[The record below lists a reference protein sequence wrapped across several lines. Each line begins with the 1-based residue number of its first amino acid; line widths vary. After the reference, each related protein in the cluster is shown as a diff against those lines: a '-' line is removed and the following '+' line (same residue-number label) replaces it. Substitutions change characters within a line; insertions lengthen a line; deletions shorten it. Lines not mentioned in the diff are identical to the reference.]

1 MAVNCFTCLL
11 VSSTCKIHP
20 FTSFWRSFPRISQP
34 NIDLK
39 IKKITNKIFF
49 WNWFWSNNLVD
60 LSGTAVIYWTE
71 RKKERKKSK
80 KETKNKGFELWPA
93 NVLTIVIQ
101 SSKSVVE
108 INTGE
113 KICFN
118 FLSFPF
124 TSNSKEILLIRASM
138 FLSDYQKN

>member
-34 NIDLK
+34 NIDFFK
-39 IKKITNKIFF
+39 IKLQIKYFLELVLKQQSSWFE
-49 WNWFWSNNLVD
+49 WNSCYLLN
-60 LSGTAVIYWTE
+60 
-71 RKKERKKSK
+71 RKKERKARRKQ
-80 KETKNKGFELWPA
+80 KNKGFELWPG

-113 KICFN
+113 KYVSIFCHFR
-118 FLSFPF
+118 
-124 TSNSKEILLIRASM
+124 LLRI
-138 FLSDYQKN
+138 QKKFCWSEQACS

>member
-1 MAVNCFTCLL
+1 MELVLKQQSSWFEWNSCYLL
-11 VSSTCKIHP
+11 
-20 FTSFWRSFPRISQP
+20 
-34 NIDLK
+34 N
-39 IKKITNKIFF
+39 
-49 WNWFWSNNLVD
+49 
-60 LSGTAVIYWTE
+60 
-71 RKKERKKSK
+71 RKKERKARRKQ
-80 KETKNKGFELWPA
+80 KNKGFELWPC

-138 FLSDYQKN
+138 FLSDYQKNFDEKVPLCLYVLYPEVLFSQQLIMPLIDTFKSPIVICGLIFSNG